1 MSLVIGTTDQA
12 ETQQPALRGATPA
25 TRTVHLNG
33 AVNPSAYFRWKPWVD
48 RSLAALLLI
57 PGLPL
62 MALAALAV
70 RLTSRGPVIYRHRR
84 VGRGGRTFWFYK
96 LRTMRCDAEDG
107 EPLWATA
114 DDQRVTRVGRFLRRF
129 HFDELPQLFNVL
141 KGEMALVGP
150 RPERPEFVQVLL
162 GSVAGYR
169 HRMAV
174 LPGVTGLAQLNLPP
188 DSELCCVCR
197 KVVLDLDYVEHATLL
212 FDLRI
217 LLCTVIKM
225 LKLPRIDW
233 PRLLRVSR
241 RVTIVGCPPRD
252 EKNDGKAA
260 ACGPVSPASLR
271 CPVMERATGGNGD
284 DRRRSA
290 AARFAA
296 DPGRKP
302 KPR

>member
-1 MSLVIGTTDQA
+1 MSLVIGTTDRV
-12 ETQQPALRGATPA
+12 ETPHPQLPGTSLA

-33 AVNPSAYFRWKPWVD
+33 SVTPSAYFRWKPWVD
-48 RSLAALLLI
+48 RTLAVLLLV
-57 PGLPL
+57 PGLLL
-62 MALAALAV
+62 MSVAALAV

-84 VGRGGRTFWFYK
+84 VGRGGRLFWFYK
-96 LRTMRCDAEDG
+96 LRTMRHDAENG

-114 DDQRVTRVGRFLRRF
+114 DDGRVTRVGRWLRRF
-129 HFDELPQLFNVL
+129 HLDELPQLFNVL

-188 DSELCCVCR
+188 DTELCCVCR
-197 KVVLDLDYVEHATLL
+197 KVVLDLDYVENATLG

-217 LLCTVIKM
+217 LACTMLNM
-225 LKLPRIDW
+225 LKLPWIDW

-241 RVTIVGCPPRD
+241 RVAIVGCPPQEENNGRPTP
-252 EKNDGKAA
+252 A
-260 ACGPVSPASLR
+260 GPVSPASLR
-271 CPVMERATGGNGD
+271 CPAMERATGGND
-284 DRRRSA
+284 STPRLTA
-290 AARFAA
+290 TTRFAV
-296 DPGRKP
+296 DPSRKP